1 MSSPSHP
8 GRLILAILT
17 AFLFLHFFLDPV
29 LTYCTGITA
38 ERAQEISDGLARD
51 RAFARLEEFS
61 SGFNRSKH
69 SWPRTRTS
77 LRPPAP
83 LLSTHPTLPSP
94 TAPHLS
100 TMTYL
105 HSSLVDGT
113 TANSKSS
120 IEALANAP
128 RSGAFP
134 SQHPSSASGLPL
146 ILGVVVMFMLT
157 GAFIPIARAWR
168 PENQTLNA
176 GRVVV
181 GEEATINESALA
193 HDANVLQPRAEANS
207 SEETALPAVPSPA
220 VEPAER
226 VCAEVTEADLAP
238 LSPTK
243 SAERACRPN
252 HERVHTEAPVT
263 PPHTS
268 EHVRTHSVPG
278 HPEVASD
285 DETTVADPAPVD
297 IVDRRLRPDRERVR
311 TEAPRRPL
319 APRTGSALAQP
330 PATLS
335 FPRPRRPLA
344 LLSAESSRCRR
355 CECRASPAVRL
366 SPIAESTMTAMLDIP
381 GALLYQTPLPP
392 PSEQLHL
399 RDGGTVSAR
408 PFHSVRTTAAHAT
421 ICACRHVHPC
431 RKTNSKAHVTNTQ
444 PPRTYITSRPRT
456 RTATAPTPGPANAA
470 RRARGRPSI
479 VPKTPLRPPVHLMS
493 KSSNSLFTNSP
504 PLPVQ
509 TRWSSSVP
517 SLGRR
522 SRRASLTQR
531 GGSAKQTCFA
541 DWERW
546 GRPTLSFPSASP
558 GVGGVDVLL

>member
-1 MSSPSHP
+1 MENTESLSDFGKRFFPGEPLPLLCPPPSHP

-51 RAFARLEEFS
+51 RAFARLEELYAPAVLKLRIVDPHGTVFIELERLQSFEAFLAKNPYLVAS
-61 SGFNRSKH
+61 SSASVVDASDHPLANR
-69 SWPRTRTS
+69 T
-77 LRPPAP
+77 AP
-83 LLSTHPTLPSP
+83 LDDDI
-94 TAPHLS
+94 
-100 TMTYL
+100 L

-113 TANSKSS
+113 TANSRSS

-181 GEEATINESALA
+181 GEEATINEPALA
-193 HDANVLQPRAEANS
+193 HDANVLQPCAEANS

-243 SAERACRPN
+243 SAERACRPDR
-252 HERVHTEAPVT
+252 ERVRTEAPVT

-268 EHVRTHSVPG
+268 ERVRTHSAPG

-285 DETTVADPAPVD
+285 DETAVADPAPVD

-311 TEAPRRPL
+311 TEVA
-319 APRTGSALAQP
+319 
-330 PATLS
+330 ATPS
-335 FPRPRRPLA
+335 
-344 LLSAESSRCRR
+344 
-355 CECRASPAVRL
+355 RASDRVRTRSAPGDPLVPASPTPAGAAVCRILPLSPMRVPRAVTSPTPAPSPPTVPVVRPAVRL
-366 SPIAESTMTAMLDIP
+366 SPIAEFTMTAMLDIP
-381 GALLYQTPLPP
+381 GALLYQTPTP
-392 PSEQLHL
+392 
-399 RDGGTVSAR
+399 
-408 PFHSVRTTAAHAT
+408 
-421 ICACRHVHPC
+421 
-431 RKTNSKAHVTNTQ
+431 
-444 PPRTYITSRPRT
+444 
-456 RTATAPTPGPANAA
+456 APTPPSNVIYATAGLPAPVLSTVPEQPQRTRRGSHIVYHGRSGAPPRPVTQHLRLPRRPHLSQNSFQGPHYQHSAAANIHHLTPAHMHGYRANPGPAQ
-470 RRARGRPSI
+470 RRAQGA
-479 VPKTPLRPPVHLMS
+479 
-493 KSSNSLFTNSP
+493 
-504 PLPVQ
+504 
-509 TRWSSSVP
+509 W
-517 SLGRR
+517 
-522 SRRASLTQR
+522 
-531 GGSAKQTCFA
+531 
-541 DWERW
+541 
-546 GRPTLSFPSASP
+546 
-558 GVGGVDVLL
+558 